1 VHEGIRFLGQMAG
14 TYAPWFRG
22 EDRFFQLG
30 KMAFYPT
37 FAFLPKPWRQVEL
50 GSRNRS
56 GFLKVDSIPNCPPSF
71 RKRKIEV
78 GTWGKEWG
86 SLPSKNIGSFFAIVP
101 PCMPQH
107 PREILTNC
115 RLVLKRQG
123 RITIGIIPPS
133 SPWRDFFRRK
143 MEAGS
148 PDGERVRF
156 YSLEEMENLLMRA
169 GFTIQGTFSTLFQ
182 RPGQTITPET
192 PLRGYHP
199 QAGFFV
205 LIGEKPS

>member
-1 VHEGIRFLGQMAG
+1 MQEGIRFLNKMAG
-14 TYAPWFRG
+14 AYAPWFRG
-22 EDRFFQLG
+22 EDRFFQIG
-30 KMAFYPT
+30 KMAFYST
-37 FAFLPKPWRQVEL
+37 FALLPKPWQQVEL
-50 GSRNRS
+50 GSRNQ
-56 GFLKVDSIPNCPPSF
+56 DCPPF
-71 RKRKIEV
+71 FLKRKIKV
-78 GTWGKEWG
+78 RTWGKEWG

-115 RLVLKRQG
+115 RLFLKSQG
-123 RITIGIIPPS
+123 RITIGIISPS

-156 YSLEEMENLLMRA
+156 YSLEEMENLLIEA
-169 GFTIQGTFSTLFQ
+169 GFTIQAHFSTLFQ
-182 RPGQTITPET
+182 RPGQTITPEI
-192 PLRGYHP
+192 PLKGYHP

-205 LIGEKPS
+205 LIGEKPD